1 MKRKFGMLPISRE
14 SRVLVI
20 VSARLLSFKLAARL
34 FLSCYGC
41 RRLALAHGGSRGRI
55 GPAEAI
61 RFSEPQ

>member
-1 MKRKFGMLPISRE
+1 MPISRE

-41 RRLALAHGGSRGRI
+41 RRLAVAREGSRGRLE
-55 GPAEAI
+55 PAEAM